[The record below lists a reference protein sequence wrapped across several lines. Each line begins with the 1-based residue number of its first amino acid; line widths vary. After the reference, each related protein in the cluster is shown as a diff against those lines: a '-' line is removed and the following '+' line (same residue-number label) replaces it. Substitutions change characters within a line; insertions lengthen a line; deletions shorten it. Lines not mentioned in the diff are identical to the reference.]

1 MQPRVRLVLIATG
14 GILGVYLAVC
24 LLLGFFWSFEPE
36 PFDPVATAHEHARA
50 QGRQPVPG
58 YTTTHTAIALTS
70 LLLDKP
76 GGLIVNDLTPPGL
89 WLDNMPNFENG
100 VVFQLRDLA
109 VALRNDWSRSQS
121 QSTEDPDLVEAQG
134 RYFIDT
140 ESWILPAAEEEYSE
154 GAQRLRRYL
163 DGISDPAQPRR
174 QFYARAD
181 NLADWL
187 SLVEKRL
194 GGLALRLSRSVAQK
208 PAPVA
213 AAASPAAAG
222 VAAAE
227 GEPAVAGTEPSA
239 LPAPRGS
246 ALPVAE
252 RTSWLERDDIFYEAR
267 GQAYALIHLLRA
279 VEHDFADVLADK
291 NARVSLAQ
299 IIAELEPA
307 LDTIWSPLILNG
319 DGFGFVANHSL
330 VMASYISRAN
340 AAIIQLRNLL
350 ERG

>member
-1 MQPRVRLVLIATG
+1 MNQHVRLILIAAG
-14 GILGVYLAVC
+14 ASFGVYLAIC
-24 LLLGFFWSFEPE
+24 LLLGFFWSFEPDA
-36 PFDPVATAHEHARA
+36 FDPLAHADEDAKAH
-50 QGRQPVPG
+50 GRQPVVG
-58 YTTTHTAIALTS
+58 YTTTATAIELTRI
-70 LLLDKP
+70 LLEKP
-76 GGLIVNDLTPPGL
+76 GGLTANDVAPPGL

-100 VVFQLRDLA
+100 VIFQLRDIA

-121 QSTEDPDLVEAQG
+121 QSTEDPDLVDAQG

-140 ESWILPAAEEEYSE
+140 ETWIFPAAEDQYRE
-154 GAQRLRRYL
+154 AADKLRGYL
-163 DGISDPAQPRR
+163 DGLSDPTQPKR

-187 SLVEKRL
+187 TLVEKRL
-194 GGLALRLSRSVAQK
+194 GGLALRLSRSVEK
-208 PAPVA
+208 PALTIALPATSDAATTVGAPDAANVPGTLPAAAPVA
-213 AAASPAAAG
+213 AS
-222 VAAAE
+222 E
-227 GEPAVAGTEPSA
+227 Q
-239 LPAPRGS
+239 
-246 ALPVAE
+246 
-252 RTSWLERDDIFYEAR
+252 TSWLERDDIFYEAR
-267 GQAYALIHLLRA
+267 GQAYALSHLLRA

-299 IIAELEPA
+299 IIAELQPA
-307 LDTIWSPLILNG
+307 LGTIWSPMILNG